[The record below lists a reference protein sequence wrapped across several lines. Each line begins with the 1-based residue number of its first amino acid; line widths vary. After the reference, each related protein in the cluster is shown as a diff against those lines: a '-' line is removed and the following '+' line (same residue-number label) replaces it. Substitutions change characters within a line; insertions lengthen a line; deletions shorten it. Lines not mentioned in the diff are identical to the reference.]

1 MNKRIFL
8 LVATVAMS
16 MAVMAQRFT
25 DRLDRGLVAVPD
37 GSTSGSTSNMVTW
50 RRLTTEQYGVTYN
63 LYKNGS
69 KVASNLTTTCYS
81 DSKSAPPTTRY
92 QVAAVVNGVE
102 QTPCAAVTPWKQ
114 YVYKY
119 TERCAT
125 GYLDIDLAPVY
136 DRDGQDVTSHYEP
149 NDAEMADLDGDGQ
162 LEIIIKRLNT
172 VDASAQTVTRNGS
185 SVTECYPDESK
196 EFIVFDAYD
205 VNWQTGAA
213 TLLWRIDLGPNMVS
227 LNSTEV
233 DIIAYDW
240 DEDGRAEVVLRG
252 ADNMIV
258 YGSDGKTQI
267 FTVGD
272 MTANY
277 RDLFSSDDWQ
287 YCWSCFGR
295 EYLIYMNGLTGEKY
309 QVIDYPLPRLE
320 QSEWPSGITYN
331 DYATL
336 KKNSSQTTTYFKKNS
351 GTLHKAWGDNYGHR
365 SSKYFFGAPFLDG
378 RKASLFL
385 GRGIY
390 TRHKMIAMDLDSV
403 SHQWTERWRWN
414 CNNSSSPW
422 YGNGYHNFIV
432 ADVDEDGRDE
442 IVYGSMTIDDNGKGL
457 STTGYEHGDAQ
468 HVSDFDPY
476 RKGLEFFGCL
486 EDGPYYGC
494 NYRNATTGEVYFKHT
509 STKDDGRALMANFSN
524 DYPGSVG
531 RSSSASGMIASL
543 RNNTT
548 IDAYAGD
555 SYINWGDLNARIYW
569 DGDLCSEILNSP
581 GTAKEA
587 SVEKP
592 GTGRLFTS
600 SGCNMNNDSKNNP
613 CFQGDIIGDWREE
626 IVVRRGTGLRV
637 YTTGMWT
644 TYSLPTLWNDHQYRQ
659 AMVWQMMAYN
669 QPPHLS
675 YFLGEMEG
683 ITTAPPTLTNDG
695 RTEVADGGTIS
706 TTTDQL
712 LMCETNDMTVNVEDG
727 ASPALLVVNAPT
739 WVQGTDVN
747 GTSATKV
754 RSGAVGAR
762 NLPAINT
769 TTYTHRLTGGAFAGK
784 MRLVKQG
791 DGILELPD
799 VEQTYTGQTD
809 VWAGTLRFDGTL
821 TKSPLWLNRHTTLET
836 SGGNFQG
843 SITADYGSPIA
854 VGSEGLT
861 TNKLSLNHGARLV
874 ITLRNDITATQ
885 VNATTVV
892 ANAKSGDAWEQYGP
906 EYLKP
911 VVEFRAES
919 GSVASGTYD
928 LGTIAGFLDKVVVEG
943 LDDAGEYSFESADG
957 HLYLIVGSG
966 EAVSCPEAT
975 FAVSGYHPTDE
986 GLLPVVSIEPGTF
999 TYAGSD
1005 VTPTI
1010 AATFNDEPVD
1020 LLTLYNEDFEGS
1032 TNPAD
1037 YWKNNNS
1044 AFIYSPSYPGSDGQC
1059 VSITSNA
1066 DRGDYVPF
1074 SANYA
1079 GVSKYAIEFDSYFN
1093 NASKTTDFVVMSSSH
1108 WDSWHYNY
1116 GYNWKTT
1123 SIYDHNAYLL
1133 FLQRGPGST
1142 TFTINETD
1150 KTITLDNSKWYH
1162 FMLDVDMVE
1171 KVVNY
1176 TICQKGSTEPVA
1188 TGTYNLPQGE
1198 SAECD
1203 GIFVRNGRYQYEPGG
1218 AGIDNISIYRTDGA
1232 TFAFP
1237 TTGTLTV
1244 TTSYPGCQSAT
1255 ASYSA
1260 TEAIMA
1266 GDVNG
1271 DGVVNIVDVAQTI
1284 SYITGTEPEG
1294 FKKAAADT
1302 DGNGTVDQADVK
1314 AIVGLIGWK

>member
-25 DRLDRGLVAVPD
+25 DSLDRGLVAVPD
-37 GSTSGSTSNMVTW
+37 GSTGGSTSNMVTW

-63 LYKNGS
+63 LYKNSS

-92 QVAAVVNGVE
+92 EVAAVVNGVE
-102 QTPCAAVTPWKQ
+102 QKKCAAVTPWKQ
-114 YVYKY
+114 YVYNYKV
-119 TERCAT
+119 RCPT

-240 DEDGRAEVVLRG
+240 DENGRAEVVLRG

-336 KKNSSQTTTYFKKNS
+336 KKNSSQTTTYFKKSS

-390 TRHKMIAMDLDSV
+390 TRHKMIAMDLDRD

-442 IVYGSMTIDDNGKGL
+442 IVYGSMVIDDNGKGL

-524 DYPGSVG
+524 DYPGSIG

-600 SGCNMNNDSKNNP
+600 SGCNMNNDSKNNA

-683 ITTAPPTLTNDG
+683 ITTAPPTLTTDG
-695 RTEVADGGTIS
+695 RTKVADGGTIS
-706 TTTDQL
+706 TTTGQL

-739 WVQGTDVN
+739 WVQGTDDN

-769 TTYTHRLTGGAFAGK
+769 TTYTHRLTGGAFTGNL
-784 MRLVKQG
+784 RLVKQG
-791 DGILELPD
+791 NGILELPD
-799 VEQTYTGQTD
+799 VEETYTGNTD

-836 SGGNFQG
+836 NGGSFSGG
-843 SITADYGSPIA
+843 ITADYGSTIA
-854 VGSEGLT
+854 VGSEGITVGTLT
-861 TNKLSLNHGARLV
+861 LNHGARLV
-874 ITLRNDITATQ
+874 ITLNSDITASQ
-885 VNATTVV
+885 VNVSQLV
-892 ANAKSGDAWEQYGP
+892 LDSKRGEDVWENYGP
-906 EYLKP
+906 KYLKP
-911 VVEFRAES
+911 VVEFLAQS
-919 GSVASGTYD
+919 GSIADGTYD
-928 LGTIAGFLDKVVVEG
+928 LGTISNFEGEVIIEG
-943 LDDAGEYSFESADG
+943 LDGISQYSFESNNG
-957 HLYLIVGSG
+957 HLFLVVGTG
-966 EAVSCPEAT
+966 EAVTCPEAT
-975 FAVSGYHPTDE
+975 FDISGYHATDD
-986 GLLPVVSIEPGTF
+986 GLLPIVSINPGAF
-999 TYAGSD
+999 SYGGSD
-1005 VTPTI
+1005 ATPVVE
-1010 AATFNDEPVD
+1010 ATFNGKPVD
-1020 LLTLYNEDFEGS
+1020 LLTLYSEDNEKANSVIGWTSGGANMSIGVGDTDNGKFFYVNTGT
-1032 TNPAD
+1032 TNTRYAYTRLSD
-1037 YWKNNNS
+1037 IDLANAS
-1044 AFIYSPSYPGSDGQC
+1044 SY
-1059 VSITSNA
+1059 T
-1066 DRGDYVPF
+1066 
-1074 SANYA
+1074 
-1079 GVSKYAIEFDSYFN
+1079 IEFDLAIKSGN
-1093 NASKTTDFVVMSSSH
+1093 TDGVEFCVMSKGGKNPTNN
-1108 WDSWHYNY
+1108 WDNYAAINSNANMLFDITAPKNSTSYNVNGTETTTNLAPETWYHYTLDIDCTAGIVKWAISN
-1116 GYNWKTT
+1116 GDK
-1123 SIYDHNAYLL
+1123 
-1133 FLQRGPGST
+1133 G
-1142 TFTINETD
+1142 TFT
-1150 KTITLDNSKWYH
+1150 L
-1162 FMLDVDMVE
+1162 
-1171 KVVNY
+1171 
-1176 TICQKGSTEPVA
+1176 TEGTSSEFDGFYLVA
-1188 TGTYNLPQGE
+1188 
-1198 SAECD
+1198 
-1203 GIFVRNGRYQYEPGG
+1203 GRYYSTFKF
-1218 AGIDNISIYRTDGA
+1218 DNIRIYRTDGA
-1232 TFAFP
+1232 MFAFP
-1237 TTGTLTV
+1237 SVGTLTV

-1255 ASYSA
+1255 ATYEV
-1260 TEAIMA
+1260 TEAIMP
-1266 GDVNG
+1266 GDVNK
-1271 DGVVNIVDVAQTI
+1271 DGKVNIVDVAVTI
-1284 SYITGTEPEG
+1284 SYMTTGQEPEG
-1294 FKKAAADT
+1294 FEKAAADI
-1302 DGNGTVDQADVK
+1302 DCNGTVDKADLD
-1314 AIVGLIGWK
+1314 AIVARIGW